1 MTFSPQGTLQSPTS
15 FGMSKSLPGH
25 LLWSLRDSVKSLLAL
40 GLVGPEPGL
49 LTPPTNAN
57 HIGLHQ
63 LLGLSLQSRAE
74 MERE

>member
-1 MTFSPQGTLQSPTS
+1 
-15 FGMSKSLPGH
+15 MSMESLPGH
-25 LLWSLRDSVKSLLAL
+25 LLWSLRDSVKSLLVL
-40 GLVGPEPGL
+40 GLVEPEQPRL